1 MALVLVLHFH
11 LSSFVFSPYVVVTLY
26 AKKLGGL
33 GQNFRLAPLTMSWK
47 GLTKAVSRLPHQ
59 ILSKKSETT
68 RDEEF
73 IALEKKFNE
82 QIKIVEKLQK
92 DGQTFRDAVSALLMH
107 QTSMS
112 AFMATIYSSNLGVE
126 VEEGGVQRRFQQTPA
141 AALQAVNDAE
151 AAMDYC
157 RAEILPELDAVD
169 RYVIGPTMQMME
181 IMKIIQ
187 KTMTK
192 RNHKLIDYDRH
203 RTGLNKLKAKEQRS
217 FNEEKQ
223 ILKLEAQLE
232 TATQDYQYL
241 NDMLK
246 QQLPQFFY
254 LKTQF
259 IRPVFEQFY
268 YLQCKIYGMIYARC
282 HELINANNQHF
293 VTQSMGVEEGYQWRK
308 SQRDGRAELEN
319 LDLLKAGGKTWIA
332 ASGGSTTSKLSLKER
347 AALKQ
352 QEAGG
357 SYSSPSSPDMGNSST
372 SPPPAYGSPAGGVT
386 LEATPISMGKTPAWT
401 QQQQQQ
407 QQQRA
412 PPPPPPPSSKPSRV
426 QYVVAL
432 YDYDAQAEGDLSFR
446 KGDRIE
452 VLERTADVNDW
463 WTGRLHGVSGIF
475 PGNYVSEV

>member
-1 MALVLVLHFH
+1 
-11 LSSFVFSPYVVVTLY
+11 
-26 AKKLGGL
+26 
-33 GQNFRLAPLTMSWK
+33 MSWK

-59 ILSKKSETT
+59 ILSKKSESTK
-68 RDEEF
+68 DDDF
-73 IALEKKFNE
+73 LSLERKFNE
-82 QIKIVEKLQK
+82 QIKVVEKLQK
-92 DGQTFRDAVSALLMH
+92 DGQTFRDAVSAMLMH

-112 AFMATIYSSNLGVE
+112 AFMATIYSTNLGVE
-126 VEEGGVQRRFQQTPA
+126 VEEGGVQRRFQPTPA
-141 AALQAVNDAE
+141 AATQAVNDAE

-169 RYVIGPTMQMME
+169 HYVIRPTLQLIE
-181 IMKIIQ
+181 IMRVIQ
-187 KTMTK
+187 KTMVK
-192 RNHKLIDYDRH
+192 RNHKLVDYDRH
-203 RTGLNKLKAKEQRS
+203 RTNMNKLKAKEQRS

-223 ILKLEAQLE
+223 ILKVEAQLE

-259 IRPVFEQFY
+259 IRPIFEQFY

-282 HELINANNQHF
+282 HELINANGQHF
-293 VTQSMGVEEGYQWRK
+293 SSQSMGIAEGYEWRK
-308 SQRDGRAELEN
+308 TQRDGRAELEN
-319 LDLLKAGGKTWIA
+319 LDLFKGGGKTWIA

-352 QEAGG
+352 QEGEAGG
-357 SYSSPSSPDMGNSST
+357 SSSALSPDMAGSTWGSST
-372 SPPPAYGSPAGGVT
+372 SPPPAYGSPAGVT
-386 LEATPISMGKTPAWT
+386 VDSTPISSGKSPAWT
-401 QQQQQQ
+401 QQT
-407 QQQRA
+407 RT
-412 PPPPPPPSSKPSRV
+412 PPPPPPPSSKPSRS

-446 KGDRIE
+446 KGDQIE

-463 WTGRLHGVSGIF
+463 WKGRLRGASGIF
-475 PGNYVSEV
+475 PGNYVSEF